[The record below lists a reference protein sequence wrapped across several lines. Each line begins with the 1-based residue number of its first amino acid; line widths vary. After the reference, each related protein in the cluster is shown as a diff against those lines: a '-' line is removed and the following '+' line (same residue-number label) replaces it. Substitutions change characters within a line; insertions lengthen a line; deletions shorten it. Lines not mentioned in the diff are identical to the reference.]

1 MNTTAVINI
10 ARQQLGMDEET
21 MRALYARVTGERSL
35 RAMSERQRLD
45 VVDELKRKGFRVQK
59 AGKALPASTKS
70 YVRLIHALWRSCHRG
85 GVIQDGSRKA
95 LRSFVKERTGTDDP
109 DFLTYDQASPLIEA
123 LKQMERRC
131 QSAKV

>member
-1 MNTTAVINI
+1 MNTIAIINI

-21 MRALYARVTGERSL
+21 MRALYVRVAGVSSL
-35 RAMSERQRLD
+35 RVMTERQRLA
-45 VVDELKRKGFRVQK
+45 VVEELKRKGFRVRK
-59 AGKALPASTKS
+59 SGKTLPASTKP
-70 YVRLIHALWRSCHRG
+70 YIRLIHALWKSCHRG

-123 LKQMERRC
+123 LKGMERRS
-131 QSAKV
+131 QSAKG